1 MTPPASR
8 QEWSVTSEGWSAEN
22 VTHHGNLFLLGNGHM
37 GYRGTLEEFGP
48 DEKVGILLPG
58 LYDRVGDAWREPV
71 NAPNGL
77 YTRVSING
85 TWLDP
90 LQVEPARHRQ
100 HLDMRAAVHHR
111 ETEFSVGGAEVTI
124 NAERFLSA
132 VDVNLMAMRYT
143 VSVKGDAEIT
153 LESGIDERIWDL
165 NGPHLEN
172 LNSTHRD
179 DAVILTARTHEKGS
193 GVAVAECCSLTAPVP
208 PKSTSV
214 DGTLRRW
221 TFRVTGGATFELL
234 KYVAVSSSLDA
245 CDTPV
250 EVAAL
255 ACASAAAAAGYAKLL
270 AAHEAVWN
278 ERWERADVV
287 IEGDAA
293 GQHALRYS
301 LYQLLSSAPFHS
313 EHLSIPA
320 RALSGQVYK
329 GAIFWDTEIFM
340 FPFFLAAFPEVAR
353 NLVRYRIHTL
363 AGAKAKAA
371 EYGFA
376 GAYYPWEGQEGGY
389 DACTLFNITDVFTN
403 RPMRTYFRDKQIHI
417 SGDVAWAVWKYVQ
430 TTGDS
435 GLLRDGG
442 WEVMLEC
449 ARFFFSYAYKRTTGD
464 EYVLLDVTGPD
475 EYHERVANNAYTNYL
490 AQYAVEATIEAARL
504 LRKEDPQ
511 AFTALAERLGFGAEE
526 EAQLADFAAKIH
538 RPQPDPQTRVI
549 EQFDGYLK
557 LEDCSLKEIKS
568 RILNPAEYLGGGSGL
583 ATTTRI
589 LKQADVVLL
598 THLLGERFGEDV
610 KRANWDFYEPRTEH
624 GSSLSAC
631 VYALVAAETGRSEF
645 AYKYFLKT
653 ATVDLTGNSKQY
665 VGTLYIG
672 GTHPAANGGAWMVAA
687 QGFCGIRF
695 RPEGLVVEPRLPE
708 KWKSASLRV
717 VFCGY
722 VLKLTITHSSCR
734 MEVDGSR
741 SHGPAQVILNG
752 EAHALADKLVVTT
765 SPKNPQLI

>member
-22 VTHHGNLFLLGNGHM
+22 VTHHGNLFLLGNGRM

-48 DEKVGILLPG
+48 EEKVGILLPG

-77 YTRVSING
+77 YTRVAVNG
-85 TWLDP
+85 TWLNP
-90 LQVEPARHRQ
+90 LEAAPVGHRQ
-100 HLDMRAAVHHR
+100 RLDIRAAVHHR
-111 ETEFSVGGAEVTI
+111 ETKFSVEGAEVTI
-124 NAERFLSA
+124 KAERFLSA
-132 VDVNLMAMRYT
+132 ADVNLMALRYT
-143 VSVKGDAEIT
+143 VSVSGDAEIT

-165 NGPHLEN
+165 NGPHLDN
-172 LNSTHRD
+172 LSVSHQD
-179 DAVILTARTHEKGS
+179 DAVVLTARTHEKGS
-193 GVAVAECCSLTAPVP
+193 EVAVAECCGLTASAPAQ
-208 PKSTSV
+208 SSSV
-214 DGTLRRW
+214 NGALRRW
-221 TFRVTGGATFELL
+221 TFRVAGGATFELL
-234 KYVAVSSSLDA
+234 KYAAVFSSLDA

-250 EVAAL
+250 EAAAL
-255 ACASAAAAAGYAKLL
+255 ACASAAAATGYAKLL

-278 ERWERADVV
+278 GRWERADVI

-363 AGAKAKAA
+363 PGAKAKAA

-403 RPMRTYFRDKQIHI
+403 RPMRTYFRDKQVHI

-430 TTGDS
+430 TTGDT

-449 ARFFFSYAYKRTTGD
+449 ARFFFSYAYKRTTCD

-504 LRKEDPQ
+504 LREEDPLG
-511 AFTALAERLGFGAEE
+511 FTALAERLGFGAEE
-526 EAQLADFAAKIH
+526 EAWLADFAAKILL
-538 RPQPDPQTRVI
+538 PQPDPETKLI

-568 RILNPAEYLGGGSGL
+568 RVLNPAEYLGGGSGL

-589 LKQADVVLL
+589 LKQADTVLL
-598 THLLGERFGEDV
+598 THLLGERFSEQV

-653 ATVDLTGNSKQY
+653 ATVDLTGDSKQY

-708 KWKSASLRV
+708 KWKSVSLRV
-717 VFCGY
+717 VFRGY

-741 SHGPAQVILNG
+741 AQGPAQVVLNG
-752 EAHALADKLVVTT
+752 EAHALADKL
-765 SPKNPQLI
+765 KFAH

>member
-1 MTPPASR
+1 MMKSAISR
-8 QEWSVTSEGWSAEN
+8 KEWTVSSEGWSAEN
-22 VTHHGNLFLLGNGHM
+22 VTHHGNLFLLGNGCM

-77 YTRVSING
+77 FTRVAVNG
-85 TWLDP
+85 TWLNP
-90 LQVEPARHRQ
+90 LQVEPREHRQ
-100 HLDMRAAVHHR
+100 YLDMRAAAHHR
-111 ETEFSVGGAEVTI
+111 ETRFSVEGAHVSI

-132 VDVNLMAMRYT
+132 ADVHLLAMRYS
-143 VSVKGDAEIT
+143 VHVKGDAEIT
-153 LESGIDERIWDL
+153 LESGIDERVWDL

-172 LNSTHRD
+172 LAASQRG
-179 DAVILTARTHEKGS
+179 DAVILSAKTHEKGS
-193 GVAVAECCSLTAPVP
+193 DVTVAERSNLTASAP
-208 PKSTSV
+208 PESASV
-214 DGTLRRW
+214 NEALRRW
-221 TFRVTGGATFELL
+221 TFRVAGEATFELL
-234 KYVAVSSSLDA
+234 KYVAVCSSLDA
-245 CDTPV
+245 CEGAP
-250 EVAAL
+250 EEAAL
-255 ACASAAAAAGYAKLL
+255 ACVSRADAAGYSGLL

-287 IEGDAA
+287 IDGDEA

-301 LYQLLSSAPFHS
+301 IYQLLSAAPFHS

-353 NLVRYRIHTL
+353 NLVCYRIHTL
-363 AGAKAKAA
+363 AGAREKAA
-371 EYGFA
+371 EYGCE

-417 SGDVAWAVWKYVQ
+417 SGDVAWAIWKYVQ
-430 TTGDS
+430 TTGDLS
-435 GLLRDGG
+435 LLRDGG

-449 ARFFFSYAYKRTTGD
+449 SRFFFSYAYKRTTGD
-464 EYVLLDVTGPD
+464 QYVLLDVTGPD

-490 AQYAVEATIEAARL
+490 AQYAVEATIGAAGL
-504 LRKEDPQ
+504 LRDDDPQ
-511 AFTALAERLGFGAEE
+511 AFAALRERTGFSGEE
-526 EAQLADFAAKIH
+526 EARLADFAKKLQL
-538 RPQPDPQTRVI
+538 PQPDPKTRVI

-557 LEDCSLKEIKS
+557 LEDCPLKELKS

-589 LKQADVVLL
+589 LKQADTVLL
-598 THLLGERFGEDV
+598 LHLLGERFDREV
-610 KRANWDFYEPRTEH
+610 KQANWDFYEPRTEH

-631 VYALVAAETGRSEF
+631 VYALVAAETGRMDF
-645 AYKYFLKT
+645 ACKYFLKT
-653 ATVDLTGNSKQY
+653 ATVDLTGDSKQY

-687 QGFCGIRF
+687 QGFCGVQF
-695 RPEGLVVEPRLPE
+695 RPEGLVIEPRLPA
-708 KWKSASLRV
+708 KWKSVSLRIA
-717 VFCGY
+717 FRGY
-722 VLKLTITHSSCR
+722 VLKLTFAHDGHR
-734 MEVDGSR
+734 MEVDGT
-741 SHGPAQVILNG
+741 HAQGPAQVILNG
-752 EAHALADKLVVTT
+752 EAHALADKLIVTT
-765 SPKNPQLI
+765 PPVVPI